1 MQAGK
6 PLRGKGIRDFELMLG
21 PPSHVDGVA
30 MRWDRT
36 ALGAVAVDKATC
48 AWLALRNFAVHAR
61 GSGLDELVAA
71 LRRVSRGRRRAA

>member
-6 PLRGKGIRDFELMLG
+6 PLRCNRILDFERVLG
-21 PPSHVDGVA
+21 APSHVDRVA

-36 ALGAVAVDKATC
+36 PLGAVAVDKATC